1 MGNDSKNDGVDLQ
14 QQYYLAKLLLQKYE
28 TFHPFFEMQMQ
39 YYIIAC
45 CSISVGGEVKLD
57 ISSKVITYD
66 IKTEKEYKREKGK
79 IIKVKNS
86 SIKPAKYK
94 KECKQALLNL
104 QSWTCDLL
112 WGNGTTV
119 KVYVDG
125 KLIE

>member
-1 MGNDSKNDGVDLQ
+1 MGNDSKNASVELQ

-39 YYIIAC
+39 YYTVAC
-45 CSISVGGEVKLD
+45 CNISVGGEVKLD
-57 ISSKVITYD
+57 VGSKVITYD
-66 IKTEKEYKREKGK
+66 IKTEKEYKKENGK
-79 IIKVKNS
+79 FVKVKRT

-104 QSWTCDLL
+104 ESWTRDLL
-112 WGNGTTV
+112 WGDGTTV